1 MGENMGKRLS
11 SFNIDVKDD
20 DKDNDDDDDYVCP
33 ERNVV

>member
-1 MGENMGKRLS
+1 MGKRLS